1 MRIVAIILG
10 VLIAGLAQAQTVL
23 PPGTY
28 IVPACGATSTSTA
41 TPVPTVAPTP
51 VATPTTVPAVGSFIS
66 SSFALLYCSNP
77 TQLNCITLFPNQDNS
92 QYTWWSVQ
100 PFDGHRYPTTIASV
114 DVFQN
119 GVRLPNTAVA
129 GSPHTWVYRI
139 GGQPV
144 GQIYSSGVTK
154 IPLPP
159 STQPGTMQTKY
170 VAYDD
175 NGNIVQSITTPITL
189 RNP

>member
-1 MRIVAIILG
+1 MKTLIVAL
-10 VLIAGLAQAQTVL
+10 LLSIAVIASDSRQMAQAQLWT
-23 PPGTY
+23 GC
-28 IVPACGATSTSTA
+28 VPVSTTPTATPANTPVSTATA
-41 TPVPTVAPTP
+41 TPVPT
-51 VATPTTVPAVGSFIS
+51 PAVGSFVT

-77 TQLNCITLFPNQDNS
+77 TQLNCITLYPNQDNS

-100 PFDGHRYPTTIASV
+100 PYDASRYPTTIASV

-139 GGQPV
+139 GGEPV

-159 STQPGTMQTKY
+159 STQPGIALIKY

-175 NGNIVQSITTPITL
+175 NGIIVQSVSTPITL
-189 RNP
+189 KVP

>member
-1 MRIVAIILG
+1 MVRTMKTLIVAL
-10 VLIAGLAQAQTVL
+10 LLSIASLALADTVL
-23 PPGTY
+23 QPGTY
-28 IVPACGATSTSTA
+28 LVLPYAPTA
-41 TPVPTVAPTP
+41 TATAPPLPTPTPAPT
-51 VATPTTVPAVGSFIS
+51 AAVGSFVT

-77 TQLNCITLFPNQDNS
+77 TQLNCITLYPNQDNS

-100 PFDGHRYPTTIASV
+100 PYDANRYPTTIASV

-159 STQPGTMQTKY
+159 STQPGIALIKY

-175 NGNIVQSITTPITL
+175 NGIIVQSVSTPITL
-189 RNP
+189 KVP